1 MRVHFHPGY
10 VVELPAGHAF
20 PMRKFAL
27 LREILVAEGLVH
39 AGDVVAPEEAPW
51 ELLGLAHSDDYLS
64 KLRHGTLSRDEERR
78 LGLPWSEALVR
89 RSRLA
94 TSGTLLAAE
103 EALRSGIS
111 ANLAGGTHHACR
123 GHGEGYCVINDVV
136 VAVRELARLCAVE
149 RALVIDLDVHHGNGN
164 AELLA
169 ADPGA
174 FTFSMHGERNYPLR
188 KPPSDLDVGLPDGT
202 GDDEYL
208 AALERHLPACF
219 DRSRPEI
226 AFYLAGVD
234 VVEGDRFGRLAMS
247 REGLAARDRR
257 VLEECRSRGVPVV
270 LLLAGGYAATPEE
283 TADLHATVHRQAAA
297 LGMR

>member
-27 LREILVAEGLVH
+27 LRDILVAEGLVR
-39 AGDVVAPEEAPW
+39 AGDVVAPQEAPW

-111 ANLAGGTHHACR
+111 ANLAGGTHHACH

-136 VAVRELARLCAVE
+136 VALRELARRCAVE

-219 DRSRPEI
+219 DRSRPQI

-234 VVEGDRFGRLAMS
+234 VVEGDRFGRLAVS
-247 REGLAARDRR
+247 RGGLAARDRR
-257 VLEECRSRGVPVV
+257 VLDECRSRGVPVV

>member
-20 PMRKFAL
+20 PMRKFSAL
-27 LREILVAEGLVH
+27 RDILVREGIV
-39 AGDVVAPEEAPW
+39 APGDVVAPDEAPW
-51 ELLGLAHSDDYLS
+51 DLLALAHSEEYLR
-64 KLRHGTLSRDEERR
+64 KLRDGTLSRDEERR

-94 TSGTLLAAE
+94 TMGTLLAAR

-111 ANLAGGTHHACR
+111 ANLAGGTHHACH

-136 VAVRELARLCAVE
+136 VAIRHLARAGE
-149 RALVIDLDVHHGNGN
+149 AGRSLVVDLDVHHGNGN

-169 ADPGA
+169 AEPGA

-202 GDDEYL
+202 GDDAYL
-208 AALERHLPACF
+208 DALDRHLPGCF
-219 DRSRPEI
+219 DRARPELV
-226 AFYLAGVD
+226 FFLAGVD
-234 VVEGDRFGRLAMS
+234 VVAGDRFGRLALT
-247 REGLAARDRR
+247 RDGLAARDRR
-257 VLEECRSRGVPVV
+257 VLTECRTRGVPVV
-270 LLLAGGYAATPEE
+270 LVLAGGYAPTPEE
-283 TADLHATVHRQAAA
+283 TADLHATVHRQARA
-297 LGMR
+297 LGMG

>member
-20 PMRKFAL
+20 PMRKFRL
-27 LREILVAEGLVH
+27 LRDILVAEGLVPAEH
-39 AGDVVAPEEAPW
+39 VIAPEEAPW
-51 ELLGLAHSDDYLS
+51 ELLALAHSDDYLS
-64 KLRHGTLSRDEERR
+64 KLRDGTLSRDEERR

-94 TSGTLLAAE
+94 TAGTLLAAE
-103 EALRSGIS
+103 EALRTGIS

-123 GHGEGYCVINDVV
+123 DHGEGYCVINDVV
-136 VAVRELARLCAVE
+136 VAVRELARRGAAA

-202 GDDEYL
+202 GDEDYM

-219 DRSRPEI
+219 DRARPQI

-234 VVEGDRFGRLAMS
+234 VVSGDRFGRLTLS
-247 REGLAARDRR
+247 RDGLAARDRR
-257 VLEECRSRGVPVV
+257 VLEECRARGVPVV
-270 LLLAGGYAATPEE
+270 LLLAGGYASTAEE